1 MGFGDGTPVKGW
13 TRDRL
18 ASAARAGVV
27 PDLDRL
33 SDGLRRLGDDTSQR
47 LTGLHTDV
55 SDLAQRVAV
64 LSDTVVRH
72 SPRPQGRPEF
82 LARYHLSDVLAWRA
96 ADSSA
101 AWAEEHLLKAAA
113 FPTREAHLRAA
124 ARLAPARRGSSWN
137 SASVMAKAWAGWRQK
152 RSAGRRVVGFDSF
165 EGLPEDWRTGFERGA
180 FDDLSPDRPGS
191 PGELVVGWFD
201 DTLPE
206 FLSGTGESISLLH
219 VDCDLY
225 SSTVTVLAAAL
236 PHGSRRGRCLRRVLQ
251 LSRLEPPRSQGV
263 AAAAVAT
270 MGLTPEYVGYVPSW
284 EQVSARL

>member
-124 ARLAPARRGSSWN
+124 ARLAPAQGLVLEFGVGHGESLGWL
-137 SASVMAKAWAGWRQK
+137 ASEA
-152 RSAGRRVVGFDSF
+152 AGRRVVGFDSF

-180 FDDLSPDRPGS
+180 FDDASPDRPGS

-206 FLSGTGESISLLH
+206 FLSGTGEPISLLH

-236 PHGSRRGRCLRRVLQ
+236 PRMAPG
-251 LSRLEPPRSQGV
+251 GV
-263 AAAAVAT
+263 VVFDEFFNYPGWSHHEAKAWQQAVAT